1 MFFSARH
8 AVALAAVALFGFSAP
23 AAAAEAVTLKF
34 ATQNTEN
41 AWTTVHGIKP
51 WIEQIEKDS
60 NGSIKID
67 FYANQTL
74 TKGNQAWQAVRK
86 GIADMSWVTMGSY
99 PGMNL
104 LMEIINQPGMGFD
117 TAMEAVDRLYAI
129 TDKVPAAAKPFSSNK
144 VLAMFS
150 GDPGTGV
157 LISKTPIRT
166 LEDLKGKKIRCAAG
180 AYLDMLK
187 ALGASVT
194 GVCRSGRS
202 DEPAFD
208 RVVPIGELDGVL
220 PEADALIMALPATPE
235 TAGVLSRERIA
246 LLPERAYVVNVGRGS
261 AVDQEALAEALREG
275 RIAGASLDVMT
286 PEPLPEND
294 PLWSCP
300 NLLRTTHISGN
311 MSLGLTCRLAVEMFC
326 ADLARYAAGEALKNQ
341 VDRRIGY

>member
-1 MFFSARH
+1 MFFSVRH
-8 AVALAAVALFGFSAP
+8 AVALAAVALFGFSTP
-23 AAAAEAVTLKF
+23 AAAADSVTLKF

-117 TAMEAVDRLYAI
+117 TAMDAVDRLYAI

-144 VLAMFS
+144 VIAMFS

-187 ALGASVT
+187 ALGAS
-194 GVCRSGRS
+194 
-202 DEPAFD
+202 P
-208 RVVPIGELDGVL
+208 VVMPMPDCY
-220 PEADALIMALPATPE
+220 MALQKGTID
-235 TAGVLSRERIA
+235 GILGDIDSYLSYRFYE
-246 LLPERAYVVNVGRGS
+246 V
-261 AVDQEALAEALREG
+261 
-275 RIAGASLDVMT
+275 
-286 PEPLPEND
+286 
-294 PLWSCP
+294 
-300 NLLRTTHISGN
+300 
-311 MSLGLTCRLAVEMFC
+311 
-326 ADLARYAAGEALKNQ
+326 ARYATNNIPRGCTLFLIIMNEGKYASLPDAAKKAIDAHSGIPGSKELAETFSYNQRSLFKDAEAQGAEVIRLSDEENARWTKLLTPLWDEWLKTCA
-341 VDRRIGY
+341 DKGYEKEAPVVLRMMQGK